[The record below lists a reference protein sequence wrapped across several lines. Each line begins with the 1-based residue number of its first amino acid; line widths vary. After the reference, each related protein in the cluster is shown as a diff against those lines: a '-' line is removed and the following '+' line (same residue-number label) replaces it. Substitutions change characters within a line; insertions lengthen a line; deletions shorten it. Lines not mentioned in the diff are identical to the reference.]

1 MKFNVAAR
9 AGRWSAGHWK
19 TALSGWIAFCVV
31 AVALGSIAGTKMLKD
46 TDTAAGETKTAETM
60 LRDAGFP
67 NHAGESVLVESKTAT
82 LSDPRFR
89 AAVEDVDRTVS
100 ALPNVQNVRSPL
112 APGNA
117 GQISSDRR
125 SALVQFEIA
134 GDQDKADEKVQP
146 ILDAVG
152 TVQDRHDGFTVAEF
166 GFASAN
172 HELNDTLNKDFQRA
186 EYSSLPVT
194 LIILLI
200 AFGALVAAGLPVLLA
215 FSGVLATIG
224 LSALASHV
232 VAAGDAT
239 KSVILLIGMAV
250 GVDYSLFYL
259 RREREE
265 RARGLSPKEALLKTS
280 RTSGHAILISGLTVL
295 IAMAG
300 MLFTGN
306 AVFTSIAVG
315 AMLMVAVALIGSL
328 SILPALLGKLEQRVD
343 KGRIP
348 FLGRN
353 PGRESRVWGFV
364 LDGVMRR
371 PAVAAVLSGGA
382 LVALAVPALTLH
394 TQLPSFTD
402 LPKSLP
408 IVRTYES
415 IQRAFPGAQSP
426 AKVVV
431 AARDVTAARVQQAI
445 GDLKQRALASG
456 QMFEPISTEVNSD
469 RTIETVSIAMQG
481 NGSNGASVKALETLR
496 ERVIPSTL
504 GTVSGVKAA
513 VTGETA
519 GTHDFNEQ
527 MKAHAPLV
535 FAFVLLL
542 CFLLLLVTFRS
553 VVIPLKAVLLN
564 LLSVGAAYG
573 LLVLV
578 FQHSWAEGILG
589 FHSNGAI
596 TSWLPLFMFVILF
609 GLSMD
614 YHVFILS
621 RVKELRDEGMPTDQA
636 VSIGIK
642 RTASTV
648 TSAAVVMVAVF
659 AIFMT
664 LRTLDIKQMGFG
676 LAAAILID
684 ATIVRAV
691 LLPSVMKLL
700 GEWNWYLPR
709 WLEWLPRFEH
719 EHAPADEQGR
729 PERAPDRGR
738 RSDRSPAF
746 ESD

>member
-1 MKFNVAAR
+1 MSFNLAAR
-9 AGRWSAGHWK
+9 AGRWSAGRWK
-19 TALSGWIAFCVV
+19 TALAGWLGFCVV
-31 AVALGSIAGTKMLKD
+31 AVALGSVAGTKMLKQK
-46 TDTAAGETKTAETM
+46 DTAAGETKRAEQI
-60 LRDAGFP
+60 LDRAGFP
-67 NHAGESVLVESKTAT
+67 NHAGESVLIESKTQT
-82 LSDPRFR
+82 LADPGFR
-89 AAVEDVDRTVS
+89 SAVTDVVRSVS
-100 ALPNVQNVRSPL
+100 ALPQVQKVRSPL
-112 APGNA
+112 AAGNS
-117 GQISSDRR
+117 GQVSDDRR
-125 SALVQFEIA
+125 SALVQFEIK
-134 GDQDKADEKVQP
+134 GDQDKADKKIEPV
-146 ILDAVG
+146 LDAVAAA
-152 TVQDRHDGFTVAEF
+152 QDRHTGFTVAEF

-172 HELNDTLNKDFQRA
+172 HELSDTLNKDFQRA

-194 LIILLI
+194 LIILLV

-224 LSALASHV
+224 LSSLASHV
-232 VAAGDAT
+232 VAAGDPT

-265 RARGLSPKEALLKTS
+265 RARGLGPREALLKTA
-280 RTSGHAILISGLTVL
+280 RTSGHAVLISGLTVM

-328 SILPALLGKLEQRVD
+328 SILPALLGRLGHKVD

-348 FLGRN
+348 YLGRRS
-353 PGRESRVWGFV
+353 GRESRVWGFV
-364 LDGVMRR
+364 LDRVLRH
-371 PAVAAVLSGGA
+371 PVAAAALSGGA
-382 LVALAVPALTLH
+382 LIALAIPTLTLH

-408 IVRTYES
+408 IVKTYES
-415 IQRAFPGAQSP
+415 IQRAFPGAQTP

-431 AARDVTAARVQQAI
+431 AADDVRAPAVQQQIAAMER
-445 GDLKQRALASG
+445 KALASG
-456 QMFEPISTEVNSD
+456 QMFQPISRDVNPAHTVE
-469 RTIETVSIAMQG
+469 TISISLQG
-481 NGSNGASVKALETLR
+481 DGSNGASVTALKTLR
-496 ERVIPSTL
+496 DKVIPSTV
-504 GTVSGVKAA
+504 GSVRGVETA

-527 MKAHAPLV
+527 MKSHAPLV
-535 FAFVLLL
+535 FAFVLAL
-542 CFLLLLVTFRS
+542 CFVLLLVTFRS
-553 VVIPLKAVLLN
+553 IVIPLKAVLLN

-621 RVKELRDEGMPTDQA
+621 RVKELRDGGMSTEEA
-636 VSIGIK
+636 VATGIK
-642 RTASTV
+642 RTAGTV

-709 WLEWLPRFEH
+709 WLDWLPRLEAESDSEQPEERRRERGPEGVPAFEH
-719 EHAPADEQGR
+719 E
-729 PERAPDRGR
+729 
-738 RSDRSPAF
+738 
-746 ESD
+746 

>member
-1 MKFNVAAR
+1 MNLNIAAR
-9 AGRWSAGHWK
+9 AGRWSAEHWK
-19 TALSGWIAFCVV
+19 KSVWAWIAFCVV
-31 AVALGSIAGTKMLKD
+31 AIALGSVAGTKMLKQA
-46 TDTAAGETKTAETM
+46 DTAAGETKTAER
-60 LRDAGFP
+60 LLNHAGFP
-67 NHAGESVLVESKTAT
+67 DQAHESVLVQSTSSTAA
-82 LSDPRFR
+82 DPAFR
-89 AAVEDVDRTVS
+89 ATVNDVVHSVS
-100 ALPNVQNVRSPL
+100 AIGTVERIHSPF
-112 APGNA
+112 AAGA
-117 GQISSDRR
+117 SGQISADRR
-125 SALVQFEIA
+125 SALVQFEIT
-134 GDQDKADEKVQP
+134 GDVDKADKKIQP
-146 ILDAVG
+146 VLDAVSR
-152 TVQDRHDGFTVAEF
+152 VQGRHPGFTVSEF
-166 GFASAN
+166 GDASST
-172 HELNDTLNKDFQRA
+172 HELNNTLNKDFQRA

-194 LIILLI
+194 LAILII
-200 AFGALVAAGLPVLLA
+200 AFGALMAAGLPVLVA

-265 RARGLSPKEALLKTS
+265 RARGATPRQALLNAA
-280 RTSGHAILISGLTVL
+280 RTSGHAIFISGLTVL

-328 SILPALLGKLEQRVD
+328 SILPAMLGRLEHRVD

-348 FLGRN
+348 FLSRRGD
-353 PGRESRVWGFV
+353 GESRVWGFV
-364 LDGVMRR
+364 LDRVLRR
-371 PAVAAVLSGGA
+371 PAISAVISGAAL
-382 LVALAVPALTLH
+382 LALAVPVLSLH

-408 IVRTYES
+408 IVKTYES
-415 IQRAFPGAQSP
+415 IQRAFPGAQTP
-426 AKVVV
+426 VKVVI
-431 AARDVTAARVQQAI
+431 AANDVNAPQVQQAI
-445 GDLKQRALASG
+445 SKLERDALATG
-456 QMFEPISTEVNSD
+456 QMFKPVTTEVNPAH
-469 RTIETVSIAMQG
+469 TVETVSLAIQG
-481 NGSNGASVKALETLR
+481 DGSDSKSVAALETLR
-496 ERVIPSTL
+496 HKVVPATIGTVPSTQ
-504 GTVSGVKAA
+504 TA
-513 VTGETA
+513 VTGLTA
-519 GTHDFNEQ
+519 GTHDFNQQ
-527 MKAHAPLV
+527 MKSHAPLV
-535 FAFVLLL
+535 FAFVLAL
-542 CFLLLLVTFRS
+542 CFVLLLVTFRS
-553 VVIPLKAVLLN
+553 LIIPIKAVLLN

-578 FQHSWAEGILG
+578 FQHTWADGLLG

-621 RVKELRDEGMPTDQA
+621 RIKELVDAGMRTEDA
-636 VSIGIK
+636 VATGIK
-642 RTASTV
+642 RTAGTV

-659 AIFMT
+659 AIFIT

-684 ATIVRAV
+684 STIVRAV

-700 GEWNWYLPR
+700 GDWNWYLPK
-709 WLEWLPRFEH
+709 WLEWLPRLEGEH
-719 EHAPADEQGR
+719 RLGREAGTDAAPAL
-729 PERAPDRGR
+729 
-738 RSDRSPAF
+738 
-746 ESD
+746 ESR

>member
-1 MKFNVAAR
+1 MSFNIAAR
-9 AGRWSAGHWK
+9 AGRWSAAHWK
-19 TALSGWIAFCVV
+19 AAVSAWLGFCVV
-31 AVALGSIAGTKMLKD
+31 AIALGSVAGTRMLKQA
-46 TDTAAGETKTAETM
+46 DTAAGGTRKAEQI
-60 LRDAGFP
+60 LKDAGFP
-67 NHAGESVLVESKTAT
+67 DRAGESVLVQSKTQT
-82 LSDPRFR
+82 IGDPAFR
-89 AAVEDVDRTVS
+89 ATVADVARSV
-100 ALPNVQNVRSPL
+100 ARQPQARRVLSPL
-112 APGNA
+112 APGNE
-117 GQISSDRR
+117 GQISKDRH
-125 SALVQFEIA
+125 SALVQFEIR
-134 GDQDKADEKVQP
+134 GDQDSADKRVQP
-146 ILDAVG
+146 VLDAVDR
-152 TVQDRHDGFTVAEF
+152 VQQRHQGFTVAEF

-172 HELNDTLNKDFQRA
+172 HELNSTLNKDFQRA

-194 LIILLI
+194 LVILLV

-224 LSALASHV
+224 LSSLASHV
-232 VAAGDAT
+232 VAAGDPT

-265 RARGLSPKEALLKTS
+265 RSRGLSPREALQ
-280 RTSGHAILISGLTVL
+280 RAAGTSGHAVFISGLTVL

-328 SILPALLGKLEQRVD
+328 SILPALLSKLGHRVD

-348 FLGRN
+348 LLRRRSDG
-353 PGRESRVWGFV
+353 ESRVWGYV
-364 LDGVMRR
+364 LDRVLRR
-371 PAVAAVLSGGA
+371 PALAAILSGGA
-382 LVALAVPALTLH
+382 LVALAVPTFTMH

-408 IVRTYES
+408 IVATYDR
-415 IQRAFPGAQSP
+415 IQAAFPGAQTP
-426 AKVVV
+426 AKVVI
-431 AARDVTAARVQQAI
+431 AADDVTAPHVQSAVR
-445 GDLKQRALASG
+445 DLERRALASG
-456 QMFEPISTEVNSD
+456 QMFKPISTEINPAHTV
-469 RTIETVSIAMQG
+469 ETVSISLAG
-481 NGSNGASVKALETLR
+481 NGDNGVSVAALNTLR
-496 ERVIPSTL
+496 DRVIPASVGRL
-504 GTVSGVKAA
+504 PGVDAA

-519 GTHDFNEQ
+519 GTHDFNQQ
-527 MKAHAPLV
+527 MKSHAPLV
-535 FAFVLLL
+535 FAFVLAL

-553 VVIPLKAVLLN
+553 IVIPIKAVLLN

-578 FQHSWAEGILG
+578 FQHRFAEGILG

-621 RVKELRDEGMPTDQA
+621 RIKELVDGGMPTEEA
-636 VSIGIK
+636 VATGIR
-642 RTASTV
+642 RTAGTV

-659 AIFMT
+659 AIFIT

-684 ATIVRAV
+684 STVVRAV
-691 LLPSVMKLL
+691 LLPAVMKLL
-700 GEWNWYLPR
+700 GDWNWYLPR
-709 WLEWLPRFEH
+709 WLEWLPWIGGEADGRGERGRGAH
-719 EHAPADEQGR
+719 GPRGAAPALDY
-729 PERAPDRGR
+729 D
-738 RSDRSPAF
+738 
-746 ESD
+746 

>member
-1 MKFNVAAR
+1 MVNLNVAAR
-9 AGRWSAGHWK
+9 AGRWSAGRWK
-19 TALSGWIAFCVV
+19 TAVSAWLAFCVV
-31 AVALGSIAGTKMLKD
+31 AVALGGVAGTKMLKQA
-46 TDTAAGETKTAETM
+46 DTAAGGTRKAEQI
-60 LRDAGFP
+60 LRNAGFP
-67 NHAGESVLVESKTAT
+67 DRAVESVLVQSRTRTVA
-82 LSDPRFR
+82 DAAFR
-89 AAVEDVDRTVS
+89 ATVADVLRSVG
-100 ALPNVQNVRSPL
+100 ALPQVQRVRSPL
-112 APGNA
+112 APGNG
-117 GQISSDRR
+117 GQVAKDRR
-125 SALVQFEIA
+125 SALVQFEIR
-134 GDQDKADEKVQP
+134 GDQEKADKKVQP

-152 TVQDRHDGFTVAEF
+152 RVQQRHAGFTVAEF
-166 GFASAN
+166 GFASAT

-194 LIILLI
+194 LVILLI

-224 LSALASHV
+224 LAALASHV

-265 RARGLSPKEALLKTS
+265 RLRGLSPREALLKAAS
-280 RTSGHAILISGLTVL
+280 TSGHAVFVSGLTVL

-328 SILPALLGKLEQRVD
+328 SILPALLAKLGHRVD
-343 KGRIP
+343 RGRIP
-348 FLGRN
+348 LLAR
-353 PGRESRVWGFV
+353 RSSSESRLWGAV
-364 LDGVMRR
+364 LDRVMRR
-371 PAVAAVLSGGA
+371 PAVAAALSAGT
-382 LVALAVPALTLH
+382 LLALAAPALTLH

-402 LPKSLP
+402 LPRSLP
-408 IVRTYES
+408 IVRTYEA
-415 IQRAFPGAQSP
+415 IQRAFPGAQTP

-431 AARDVTAARVQQAI
+431 AARDVTSPSVQRAI
-445 GDLKQRALASG
+445 GELERRALATG
-456 QMFEPISTEVNSD
+456 QMFQPVSTEVNPS
-469 RTIETVSIAMQG
+469 RTVETVSISLQG
-481 NGSNGASVKALETLR
+481 DGSNGTSVRALQTLRDDVIPASVGRL
-496 ERVIPSTL
+496 P
-504 GTVSGVKAA
+504 GVEAA

-527 MKAHAPLV
+527 MKSHAPLV
-535 FAFVLLL
+535 FAFVLAL

-553 VVIPLKAVLLN
+553 IVIPLKSVLLN

-578 FQHSWAEGILG
+578 FQHRWAEGILG

-596 TSWLPLFMFVILF
+596 TSWLPLFMFVVLF

-621 RVKELRDEGMPTDQA
+621 RVKELVDGGMSTDEA
-636 VSIGIK
+636 VATGIK
-642 RTASTV
+642 RTAGTV

-659 AIFMT
+659 AIFAT

-684 ATIVRAV
+684 ATLVRGV

-700 GEWNWYLPR
+700 GDWNWYLPR
-709 WLEWLPRFEH
+709 WLEWLPRLAVEADGGAPTR
-719 EHAPADEQGR
+719 ERERPRAGEAAPALD
-729 PERAPDRGR
+729 
-738 RSDRSPAF
+738 
-746 ESD
+746 